1 MPELIR
7 FSTKGTTTV
16 MMDFLFPNIASV
28 NMTVGG
34 ILTCLAIALVLGLLL
49 SAVYIFSRRSKGYIS
64 TFPAAMV
71 MLAPLMA
78 GVTIIINSN
87 VATAISLGG
96 ALALLRIRSYPK
108 DTADIVSLLFSL
120 IIGIGCGTGYYGVTI
135 ILTVALCAVM
145 AVLGV
150 TRFGVPGNNHLLLK
164 ITVPEDLNFDGAF
177 DGVLD
182 KYTDEYTLKEI
193 RTTDFGA
200 LYELR
205 YNVILPKDCDRREF
219 IDEIRTRNGNLD
231 VILVLQEFDNPK
243 R

>member
-1 MPELIR
+1 
-7 FSTKGTTTV
+7 
-16 MMDFLFPNIASV
+16 
-28 NMTVGG
+28 
-34 ILTCLAIALVLGLLL
+34 
-49 SAVYIFSRRSKGYIS
+49 
-64 TFPAAMV
+64 
-71 MLAPLMA
+71 
-78 GVTIIINSN
+78 
-87 VATAISLGG
+87 
-96 ALALLRIRSYPK
+96 
-108 DTADIVSLLFSL
+108 
-120 IIGIGCGTGYYGVTI
+120 
-135 ILTVALCAVM
+135 M

-231 VILVLQEFDNPK
+231 VILVLQEFDSPK